1 MLLQGS
7 TFPSVENIFVLKL
20 NLVLVQVFIELPT
33 RPAKRETR
41 GREGPAAAVV
51 DAAAGVDSGDV
62 AAEGA
67 RMTGWVRASGGRR
80 TGGSGVPIVIE

>member
-41 GREGPAAAVV
+41 GRAGPAAV
-51 DAAAGVDSGDV
+51 DAAAGVDSGDA
-62 AAEGA
+62 AAEDA